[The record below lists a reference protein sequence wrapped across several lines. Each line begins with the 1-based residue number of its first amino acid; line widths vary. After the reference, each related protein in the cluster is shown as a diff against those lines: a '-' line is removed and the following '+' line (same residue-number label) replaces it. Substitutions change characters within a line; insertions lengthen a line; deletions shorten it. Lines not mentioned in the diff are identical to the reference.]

1 MKALVTGA
9 TGFLGR
15 HLIAELLRRGDDVT
29 AVVRPS
35 TELPPDLSGGV
46 ELVRADL
53 RRPSDELASRL
64 TDLHAIYH
72 VAAGLG
78 GTWRTMFETN
88 VAATQHL
95 VDAIE
100 KAEWR
105 GRFVH
110 VSSFAVYGLNQVPSG
125 GVVDESVPLEPRP
138 GERDDYAWT
147 KLLQERVVRR
157 LEQPEGPELVVVRPG
172 TIYGRERQ
180 FQHRVGRQVGD
191 RLVLMFGG
199 RNLLPLN
206 YVENAAALLAEC
218 GRHPS
223 APGETFNGVDPEP
236 LTQWGYLR
244 RWRRA
249 QQRHV
254 AVLPVPL
261 TALFAAGRLLEL
273 ASRASPG
280 TFQPPTL
287 LRPYAVGPTLRPLRF
302 ARSRAETV
310 LGWHPPVGLDEALAK
325 TFPQRRVML
334 PKARPSEVLAGWHPS
349 PPGNSRPGPG

>member
-1 MKALVTGA
+1 MRALVTGA

-15 HLIAELLRRGDDVT
+15 HLVAELLRRGDDVT

-35 TELPPDLSGGV
+35 TELPSDLSERV

-64 TDLHAIYH
+64 AHLDTIYH

-110 VSSFAVYGLNQVPSG
+110 VSSFAVYGLNQLPRG
-125 GVVDESVPLEPRP
+125 GVVDETVPLEPHP

-180 FQHRVGRQVGD
+180 FQHRVGREVGE

-218 GRHPS
+218 GRHLR
-223 APGETFNGVDPEP
+223 APGETFNSVDPQP
-236 LTQWGYLR
+236 LTQWRYLR

-249 QQRHV
+249 QQHQV
-254 AVLPVPL
+254 LVLPVPL

-273 ASRASPG
+273 VGRASPG
-280 TFQPPTL
+280 GLQPPTL

-302 ARSRAETV
+302 APSRAETV

-325 TFPQRRVML
+325 TFPD
-334 PKARPSEVLAGWHPS
+334 G
-349 PPGNSRPGPG
+349 G